1 MKFGEILKPASS
13 AVDAKKQKR
22 GKNKE
27 CERKGGREERGEIER
42 GREEKRE
49 GRGKRGV
56 IESPHLRKIPLR
68 PPPPFFFLE
77 IPLNDIN
84 HLRPIV
90 DNL

>member
-42 GREEKRE
+42 GREEK
-49 GRGKRGV
+49 GRGEAKRRGYR
-56 IESPHLRKIPLR
+56 IPRICEKSPLDPL
-68 PPPPFFFLE
+68 FLE

-84 HLRPIV
+84 HLCAIM